1 MKLSKNKI
9 FWLVILLVVVAV
21 LFFSNREI
29 STGIK
34 NQTQETK
41 NPLAQLIKQTS
52 PTPFSFQELTIPFL
66 RQQKYE
72 SSLGALEKNYE
83 NSQYTAFLTNYT
95 SDGLRV
101 NGLLTVPKE
110 PVPRIPTESGEVG
123 WPAIIFIHG
132 YIPPAQYNTVQN
144 YYDYVDYLARN
155 GFVIFKIDLRG
166 NGNSEGEPGGAYYS
180 ADYIIDTFNA
190 YSALQNSDFVNPNK
204 IGLWGHSMA
213 GNVVMRSFAVKP
225 EIPAVVILAGAVYSY
240 TDMQEFGINDS
251 SYQSPGTSTERSRK
265 RQRIRDTY
273 GDPNSDNFFWQQMAP
288 TNYLDDLKGAI
299 QIHHAVND
307 TVVNIGY
314 SKNLISLL
322 NKTQVPHELQEYSSG
337 GHNLNGSTF
346 NEAMQKT
353 VKFFKKYL

>member
-144 YYDYVDYLARN
+144 
-155 GFVIFKIDLRG
+155 
-166 NGNSEGEPGGAYYS
+166 
-180 ADYIIDTFNA
+180 
-190 YSALQNSDFVNPNK
+190 
-204 IGLWGHSMA
+204 
-213 GNVVMRSFAVKP
+213 
-225 EIPAVVILAGAVYSY
+225 
-240 TDMQEFGINDS
+240 
-251 SYQSPGTSTERSRK
+251 
-265 RQRIRDTY
+265 
-273 GDPNSDNFFWQQMAP
+273 
-288 TNYLDDLKGAI
+288 
-299 QIHHAVND
+299 
-307 TVVNIGY
+307 
-314 SKNLISLL
+314 
-322 NKTQVPHELQEYSSG
+322 
-337 GHNLNGSTF
+337 
-346 NEAMQKT
+346 
-353 VKFFKKYL
+353 